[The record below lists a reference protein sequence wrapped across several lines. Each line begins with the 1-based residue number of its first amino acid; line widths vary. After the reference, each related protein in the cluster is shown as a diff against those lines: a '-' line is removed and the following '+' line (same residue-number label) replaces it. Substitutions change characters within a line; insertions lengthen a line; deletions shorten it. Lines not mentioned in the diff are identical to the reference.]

1 MSTMPSTVSSATS
14 ASSGTSA
21 LLELQAILE
30 NATVGIMFS
39 RNRRL
44 AQINPVCA
52 QMFGYTVEEM
62 LDLPGRALYP
72 SDEVYDAVGQDAGPA
87 LSAGQPFWTELEM
100 LRKDGST
107 FLCRMSAKA
116 VNPLKPQA
124 GTIWIMEDVTEWREA
139 EEELQKAKDELEQRV
154 QERTNELTI
163 ANEQLQKEIFERV
176 QAEQRIWHVAHHDA
190 LTGLPNRA
198 LLHDRLEQALAQ
210 AQRDKHRVGVVFL
223 DLDRF
228 KSIND
233 SLGHTVGDEL
243 LKKVAVRLGKV
254 VRAIDTV
261 SRLGGDEFIVVLREL
276 GSAGDAVLVVE
287 KILRALALPVTVMGY
302 ELSVTPSIGIS
313 MYPDDGL
320 ETLQLMKNADT
331 AMYAA
336 KARGRNNYQFFTAR
350 MNEET
355 TRFFQMEHELRHA
368 LEAGELLLHYQPQV
382 NVEEG
387 IVCGTEALVRWRHPT
402 IGMRSPGE
410 FIPVAEETGLILPL
424 GEWVLGEALRQN
436 RRWQEAGY
444 PTRPVSVNLSPR
456 QFRQRNLVDMV
467 RRMLTET
474 GQPAN
479 LLELEITESSLMHD
493 VDEAL
498 DTLRELSSMGVRL
511 SIDDFGI
518 GYSSLNYLKRFPVDR
533 LKIDRSFVNDLG
545 VDWDDAAIVSSIVS
559 LAHALNLE
567 PLAEGVETAGQLRML
582 INYGCTRFQGNYFS
596 EPLPASDAELL
607 FRAPVVSA

>member
-1 MSTMPSTVSSATS
+1 MNAASDVS
-14 ASSGTSA
+14 SA
-21 LLELQAILE
+21 LLELRAILE
-30 NATVGIMFS
+30 NATVGILFS
-39 RNRRL
+39 RARRL
-44 AQINPVCA
+44 VQVNPVCA

-72 SDEVYDAVGQDAGPA
+72 SDEVYQTVGMDAGPT
-87 LSAGQPFWTELEM
+87 LSAGEPFWTEMEM
-100 LRKDGST
+100 LRRDGST

-116 VNPLKPQA
+116 VNPERPQA

-139 EEELQKAKDELEQRV
+139 EEALQKAKDELEQRV
-154 QERTNELTI
+154 LERTNELTV

-198 LLHDRLEQALAQ
+198 LLHDRLEQALTQ
-210 AQRDKHRVGVVFL
+210 AGRDKHRVGVVFI

-233 SLGHTVGDEL
+233 SLGHAVGDEL
-243 LKKVAVRLGKV
+243 LKKVAIRLRKV

-261 SRLGGDEFIVVLREL
+261 SRLGGDEFIIVLREL
-276 GSAGDAVLVVE
+276 GCAGDAVLVVE
-287 KILRALALPVTVMGY
+287 KILRALALPFTVHGH
-302 ELSVTPSIGIS
+302 ELCVTPSIGIS
-313 MYPDDGL
+313 MFPDDGL
-320 ETLQLMKNADT
+320 EPLQLMKNADT

-355 TRFFQMEHELRHA
+355 TRFFQLEHELRQA
-368 LEAGELLLHYQPQV
+368 IDAGELLLHYQPQV
-382 NVEEG
+382 NVEAG
-387 IVCGTEALVRWRHPT
+387 IVFGTEALVRWRHPT
-402 IGMRSPGE
+402 KGMRSPVE

-444 PTRPVSVNLSPR
+444 PQRPVSVNLSPR
-456 QFRQRNLVDMV
+456 QFRQKNLVDTV
-467 RRMLTET
+467 RRMLADA
-474 GQPAN
+474 GQPAR

-498 DTLRELSSMGVRL
+498 NTLRELAAMGVRL
-511 SIDDFGI
+511 AIDDFGI
-518 GYSSLNYLKRFPVDR
+518 GYSSLNYLKRFPVHR

-545 VDWDDAAIVSSIVS
+545 VDWDDAAIVSAIVS
-559 LAHALNLE
+559 LARALNLE
-567 PLAEGVETAGQLRML
+567 TIAEGVETSAQLRML
-582 INYGCTRFQGNYFS
+582 VGYGCVRIQGNYFS
-596 EPLPASDAELL
+596 EPLPASESDRL
-607 FRAPVVSA
+607 FRPPAPIT

>member
-1 MSTMPSTVSSATS
+1 MNAASDVS
-14 ASSGTSA
+14 SA
-21 LLELQAILE
+21 LLELRAILE
-30 NATVGIMFS
+30 NATVGILFS
-39 RNRRL
+39 RARRL
-44 AQINPVCA
+44 VQVNPVCA

-72 SDEVYDAVGQDAGPA
+72 SDEVYQTVGVDAGPT
-87 LSAGQPFWTELEM
+87 LSAGEPFWTEMEM
-100 LRKDGST
+100 LRRDGST

-116 VNPLKPQA
+116 VNPERPQA

-139 EEELQKAKDELEQRV
+139 EEALQKAKDELEQRV
-154 QERTNELTI
+154 LERTNELTV

-198 LLHDRLEQALAQ
+198 LLHDRLEQALTQ
-210 AQRDKHRVGVVFL
+210 ARRDKHRVGVVFI

-233 SLGHTVGDEL
+233 SLGHAVGDEL
-243 LKKVAVRLGKV
+243 LKKVAIRLRKV

-261 SRLGGDEFIVVLREL
+261 SRLGGDEFIIVLREL
-276 GSAGDAVLVVE
+276 GCAGDAVLVVE
-287 KILRALALPVTVMGY
+287 KILRALALPFTVHGH
-302 ELSVTPSIGIS
+302 ELCVTPSIGIS
-313 MYPDDGL
+313 MFPDDGL
-320 ETLQLMKNADT
+320 EPLQLMKNADT

-355 TRFFQMEHELRHA
+355 TRFFQLEHELRQA
-368 LEAGELLLHYQPQV
+368 IDAGELLLHYQPQV
-382 NVEEG
+382 NVEAG
-387 IVCGTEALVRWRHPT
+387 IVFGTEALVRWRHPT
-402 IGMRSPGE
+402 KGMRSPVE

-444 PTRPVSVNLSPR
+444 PQRPVSVNLSPR
-456 QFRQRNLVDMV
+456 QFRQKNLVDTV
-467 RRMLTET
+467 RRMLADA
-474 GQPAN
+474 GQPAR

-498 DTLRELSSMGVRL
+498 NTLRELAAMGVRL
-511 SIDDFGI
+511 AIDDFGI
-518 GYSSLNYLKRFPVDR
+518 GYSSLNYLKRFPVHR

-545 VDWDDAAIVSSIVS
+545 VDWDDAAIVSAIVS
-559 LAHALNLE
+559 LARALNLE
-567 PLAEGVETAGQLRML
+567 TIAEGVETSAQLRML
-582 INYGCTRFQGNYFS
+582 VGYGCVRIQGNYFS
-596 EPLPASDAELL
+596 EPLPASESDRL
-607 FRAPVVSA
+607 FRPPAPIT

>member
-1 MSTMPSTVSSATS
+1 MNAASDVS
-14 ASSGTSA
+14 SA
-21 LLELQAILE
+21 LLELRAILE
-30 NATVGIMFS
+30 NATVGILFS
-39 RNRRL
+39 RARRL
-44 AQINPVCA
+44 VQVNPVCA

-72 SDEVYDAVGQDAGPA
+72 SDEVYDTVGMDAGPT
-87 LSAGQPFWTELEM
+87 LSAGEPFWTEMEM
-100 LRKDGST
+100 LRRDGST

-116 VNPLKPQA
+116 VNPERPQA

-139 EEELQKAKDELEQRV
+139 EEALQKAKDELEQRV
-154 QERTNELTI
+154 LERTNELTV

-198 LLHDRLEQALAQ
+198 LLHDRLEQALTQ
-210 AQRDKHRVGVVFL
+210 ARRDKHRVGVVFI

-233 SLGHTVGDEL
+233 SLGHAVGDEL
-243 LKKVAVRLGKV
+243 LKKVAIRLRKV

-261 SRLGGDEFIVVLREL
+261 SRLGGDEFIIILREL
-276 GSAGDAVLVVE
+276 GCAGDAVLVVE
-287 KILRALALPVTVMGY
+287 KILRALALPFTVHGH
-302 ELSVTPSIGIS
+302 ELCVTPSIGIS
-313 MYPDDGL
+313 IFPDDGL
-320 ETLQLMKNADT
+320 EPLQLMKNADT

-355 TRFFQMEHELRHA
+355 TRFFQLEHELRQA
-368 LEAGELLLHYQPQV
+368 IDAGELLLHYQPQV
-382 NVEEG
+382 NVEAG
-387 IVCGTEALVRWRHPT
+387 IVFGTEALVRWRHPT
-402 IGMRSPGE
+402 RGMRSPVE

-444 PTRPVSVNLSPR
+444 PQRPVSVNLSPR
-456 QFRQRNLVDMV
+456 QFRQKNLVDTV
-467 RRMLTET
+467 RRMLADA
-474 GQPAN
+474 GQPAR

-493 VDEAL
+493 VEEAL
-498 DTLRELSSMGVRL
+498 ATLRELAAMGVRL
-511 SIDDFGI
+511 AIDDFGI
-518 GYSSLNYLKRFPVDR
+518 GYSSLNYLKRFPVHR

-545 VDWDDAAIVSSIVS
+545 VDWDDAAIVSAIVS
-559 LAHALNLE
+559 LARALNLE
-567 PLAEGVETAGQLRML
+567 TIAEGVETSAQLRML
-582 INYGCTRFQGNYFS
+582 VGYGCVRIQGNYFS
-596 EPLPASDAELL
+596 EPLPASESDRL
-607 FRAPVVSA
+607 FRPPAPIT

>member
-1 MSTMPSTVSSATS
+1 MNVVSDGS
-14 ASSGTSA
+14 SA
-21 LLELQAILE
+21 LLELRAILE
-30 NATVGIMFS
+30 NATVGILFS

-44 AQINPVCA
+44 AQVNPVCA
-52 QMFGYTVEEM
+52 QMFGYTVDEM
-62 LDLPGRALYP
+62 RDLPGRALYP
-72 SDEVYDAVGQDAGPA
+72 SSEAYEAVGKDAGPA
-87 LSAGQPFWTELEM
+87 LGAGESFWTELEM
-100 LRKDGST
+100 LRRDGST

-116 VNPLKPQA
+116 VNPERPQA

-139 EEELQKAKDELEQRV
+139 EEALQKAKDELEQRV
-154 QERTNELTI
+154 LERTNELTV

-198 LLHDRLEQALAQ
+198 LLHDRLEQALTQ
-210 AQRDKHRVGVVFL
+210 ARRDKHRVGVVFI

-233 SLGHTVGDEL
+233 SLGHAVGDEL
-243 LKKVAVRLGKV
+243 LKKVAMRLGRV

-261 SRLGGDEFIVVLREL
+261 SRLGGDEFIIVLREL
-276 GSAGDAVLVVE
+276 GCAGDAVLVVE
-287 KILRALALPVTVMGY
+287 KILRALALPITVHGHD
-302 ELSVTPSIGIS
+302 LCVTPSIGIS
-313 MYPDDGL
+313 MFPDDGL
-320 ETLQLMKNADT
+320 EALQLMKNADT

-355 TRFFQMEHELRHA
+355 TRFFQLEHELRQA
-368 LEAGELLLHYQPQV
+368 IDAGELLLHYQPQV
-382 NVEEG
+382 NVEAG
-387 IVCGTEALVRWRHPT
+387 IVFGTEALVRWRHPT
-402 IGMRSPGE
+402 KGMRSPAE

-436 RRWQEAGY
+436 RRWQRAGY
-444 PTRPVSVNLSPR
+444 PQIPVSVNLSPR
-456 QFRQRNLVDMV
+456 QFRQKNLVDTV
-467 RRMLTET
+467 RLMLADAD
-474 GQPAN
+474 QPAK

-498 DTLRELSSMGVRL
+498 DTLRELAAMGVRL

-518 GYSSLNYLKRFPVDR
+518 GYSSLNYLKRFPVHR

-545 VDWDDAAIVSSIVS
+545 VDWDDAAIVSAIIS
-559 LAHALNLE
+559 LARALNLE
-567 PLAEGVETAGQLRML
+567 TLAEGVETSAQVRML
-582 INYGCTRFQGNYFS
+582 VNYGCTRFQGHYFS
-596 EPLPASDAELL
+596 EPLPASESDRL
-607 FRAPVVSA
+607 FRPPVPIA

>member
-1 MSTMPSTVSSATS
+1 MNAASDVS
-14 ASSGTSA
+14 SA
-21 LLELQAILE
+21 LLELRAILE
-30 NATVGIMFS
+30 NATVGILFS
-39 RNRRL
+39 RARRL
-44 AQINPVCA
+44 VQVNPVCA

-72 SDEVYDAVGQDAGPA
+72 SDEVYQTVGVDAGPT
-87 LSAGQPFWTELEM
+87 LSAGEPFWTEMEM
-100 LRKDGST
+100 LRRDGST

-116 VNPLKPQA
+116 VNPERPQA

-139 EEELQKAKDELEQRV
+139 EEALQKAKDELEQRV
-154 QERTNELTI
+154 LERTNELTV

-198 LLHDRLEQALAQ
+198 LLHDRLEQALTQ
-210 AQRDKHRVGVVFL
+210 AGRDKHRVGVVFI

-233 SLGHTVGDEL
+233 SLGHAVGDEL
-243 LKKVAVRLGKV
+243 LKKVAIRLRKV

-261 SRLGGDEFIVVLREL
+261 SRLGGDEFIIVLREL
-276 GSAGDAVLVVE
+276 GCAGDAVLVVE
-287 KILRALALPVTVMGY
+287 KILRALALPFTVHGH
-302 ELSVTPSIGIS
+302 ELCVTPSIGIS
-313 MYPDDGL
+313 MFPDDGL
-320 ETLQLMKNADT
+320 EPLQLMKNADT

-355 TRFFQMEHELRHA
+355 TRFFQLEHELRQA
-368 LEAGELLLHYQPQV
+368 IDAGELLLHYQPQV
-382 NVEEG
+382 NVEAG
-387 IVCGTEALVRWRHPT
+387 IVFGTEALVRWRHPT
-402 IGMRSPGE
+402 KGMRSPVE

-444 PTRPVSVNLSPR
+444 PQRPVSVNLSPR
-456 QFRQRNLVDMV
+456 QFRQKNLVDTV
-467 RRMLTET
+467 RRMLADA
-474 GQPAN
+474 GQPAR

-498 DTLRELSSMGVRL
+498 NTLRELAAMGVRL
-511 SIDDFGI
+511 AIDDFGI
-518 GYSSLNYLKRFPVDR
+518 GYSSLNYLKRFPVHR

-545 VDWDDAAIVSSIVS
+545 VDWDDAAIVSAIVS
-559 LAHALNLE
+559 LARALNLE
-567 PLAEGVETAGQLRML
+567 TIAEGVETSAQLRML
-582 INYGCTRFQGNYFS
+582 VGYGCVRIQGNYFS
-596 EPLPASDAELL
+596 EPLPASESDRL
-607 FRAPVVSA
+607 FRPPAPIT